1 MRKLLLLILILAFW
15 HNNAYTQ
22 KAVTIS
28 GYVKDAETGEEIV
41 GATLFVPAIKDGAIS
56 NTYGYYAI
64 SLLPLTDSFSIKINC
79 MGYTVQELSLGGI
92 PSDTLINVK
101 LTPESTIIDE
111 VIITAEEKRSHQA
124 STGLIKLDMTQIKA
138 LPSTIGEPD
147 IIQNIQKQPGVIS
160 IGEGTSS
167 YFVRGGSADQN
178 QISIDEANVY
188 DPSHLFGL
196 FSVFNYDIIKSVD
209 LYKGG
214 INSKYGGR
222 LSSFLDIHSIDGNN
236 KKLHGSGS
244 VGLLLAKLMI
254 EAPIKKDK
262 SSFMVSGRRSYID
275 LFQRMSSDPQVSENL
290 ISFYDLNAKVNWKPS
305 DKDRLYLAGYFG
317 RDNYKL
323 GDDIANFGWGNATGT
338 FRWNHLFNDK
348 LFANT
353 TLLYSRF
360 QYQLDMDVN
369 NAEFEWTSLTNEAQA
384 KIDFD
389 WFHTNRSRFQFGYS
403 FSYNTFL
410 PARIEPKDD
419 NPTISSFEID
429 KLHSIENALYFNHNL
444 KLWDRLSLQ
453 YGLRY
458 SNYANIGP
466 YNQRIYEAPKDNI
479 NPQYTIEEYGKFEII
494 KAFNLLAPRA
504 SLSYMFAEDFSAK
517 ASYDKTYQNLHLIAN
532 GALPLPFN
540 TWQPSGMYI
549 DPQEADQFALS
560 ISKDYGYNYSLSVGT
575 FYKRF
580 NNITAFA
587 DNSEIFFNEDIIT
600 EIRSGTGES
609 YGLEISAQK
618 NSGRLK
624 GEFAYTL
631 SKATQQIDGVNND
644 REFAASH
651 DRRHVVNISTTYK
664 LSHKWTLGASWQYG
678 TGRPFT
684 MPTGRYEFD
693 GQPMYY
699 YSDRNAYR
707 LPDFH
712 RLDMSATFIPKPQ
725 SEKRFKSSWV
735 LSIVNVYNRKNTFTI
750 FMDEQET
757 DGAYTGKT
765 EPTMMYLFPFLPT
778 ISYNFKF

>member
-1 MRKLLLLILILAFW
+1 MQKLYLLLFFVMLQGMNVFA
-15 HNNAYTQ
+15 Q
-22 KAVTIS
+22 KKVTIS
-28 GYVKDAETGEEIV
+28 GYIRDAETGEEII
-41 GATLFVPAIKDGAIS
+41 GATLFVSAIKDGAIS

-64 SLLPLTDSFSIKINC
+64 SLSPISDSFNIKVNC
-79 MGYTVQELSLGGI
+79 MGYASQTLNFAGLT
-92 PSDTLINVK
+92 SDTVLNVK
-101 LTPESTIIDE
+101 LALESTMIDE
-111 VIITAEEKRSHQA
+111 VVVTAEEKRNRQV
-124 STGLIKLDMTQIKA
+124 STGMLKLDLAQIKS
-138 LPSTIGEPD
+138 LPTTIGEPD
-147 IIQNIQKQPGVIS
+147 IIKNIQKQPGVVS

-178 QISIDEANVY
+178 QITIDEANVY

-196 FSVFNYDIIKSVD
+196 FSVFNSDVIKSVD

-214 INSKYGGR
+214 ISSKYGGR

-236 KKLHGSGS
+236 KEFHGSGS

-262 SSFMVSGRRSYID
+262 SSFMISGRRSYID
-275 LFQRMSSDPQVSENL
+275 LFQRMSSNPEVSENL
-290 ISFYDLNAKVNWKPS
+290 ISFYDLNAKVNWKLS
-305 DKDRLYLAGYFG
+305 DRDRLYLAGYFG

-338 FRWNHLFNDK
+338 FRWNHLFNEK

-353 TLLYSRF
+353 TLLYSQF
-360 QYQLDMDVN
+360 QYQLDLDVN
-369 NAEFEWTSLTNEAQA
+369 NAAFKWTSLANEAQA

-389 WFHTNRSRFQFGYS
+389 WFHTNKSRFQFGYS

-410 PARIEPKDD
+410 PAKIDPRGD
-419 NPTISSFEID
+419 NTAVSSFKID
-429 KLHSIENALYFNHNL
+429 RLYSMENTLYINHNL
-444 KLWDRLSLQ
+444 KIGDNLSLQ

-458 SNYANIGP
+458 SNYASIGP
-466 YNQRIYEAPKDNI
+466 YNQRVYEDPQDNI

-504 SLSYMFAEDFSAK
+504 SLSYMFADDFSVK
-517 ASYDKTYQNLHLIAN
+517 ASYDRTYQNLHLIAN

-540 TWQPSGMYI
+540 TWQPSTQYV
-549 DPQEADQFALS
+549 DPQEADQFALGFF
-560 ISKDYGYNYSLSVGT
+560 KDYGYNYSLSLGA
-575 FYKRF
+575 FYKNF

-587 DNSEIFFNEDIIT
+587 DNSEVFFNEDIIT
-600 EIRSGTGES
+600 EIRSGEGKA
-609 YGLEISAQK
+609 YGLEFSAQK
-618 NSGRLK
+618 NK
-624 GEFAYTL
+624 GKLQGELSYTL
-631 SKATQQIDGVNND
+631 SKATQQIEGVNND

-651 DRRHVVNISTTYK
+651 DRRHVVNISATYK
-664 LSHKWTLGASWQYG
+664 LDERWTFGASWQYG

-693 GQPMYY
+693 DQVMYY

-712 RLDMSATFIPKPQ
+712 RLDMSVTFIPNPRRSRSYQ
-725 SEKRFKSSWV
+725 GSWV
-735 LSIVNVYNRKNTFTI
+735 VSVVNVYNRKNAFTI
-750 FMDEQET
+750 FMDEQES
-757 DGAYTGKT
+757 DGVYTGKT